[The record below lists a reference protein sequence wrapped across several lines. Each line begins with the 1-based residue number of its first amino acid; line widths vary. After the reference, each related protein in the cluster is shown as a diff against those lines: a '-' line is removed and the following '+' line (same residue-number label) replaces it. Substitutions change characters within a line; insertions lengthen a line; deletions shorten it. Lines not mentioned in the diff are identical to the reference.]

1 MVDFLCLGAR
11 AYSLLVLLA
20 SRFHSSIMSHCRM
33 LVLIGRVSRSYKVR
47 TRQTK
52 SVILI
57 NRDTIEISLL
67 DTPGEK
73 IGGEKYTH
81 IGFDA

>member
-1 MVDFLCLGAR
+1 
-11 AYSLLVLLA
+11 
-20 SRFHSSIMSHCRM
+20 MSHRRM
-33 LVLIGRVSRSYKVR
+33 LVLMGRVSRSYKIR
-47 TRQTK
+47 TRRTK

-67 DTPGEK
+67 NTPGEE